1 MTIVQRE
8 NRVLI
13 DTDRVTV
20 LGVRRLSTLV
30 LGTRSIATVDAV
42 KGGGDATLTVGQF
55 VALQVL
61 LGLSWTTLLWTGQVV
76 LLVRTGQVTTRDVT
90 TSNAFTGR

>member
-1 MTIVQRE
+1 MTIVQRQ

-20 LGVRRLSTLV
+20 LGVRRLPTLV

-42 KGGGDATLTVGQF
+42 EGGRDATLTVGQF

-61 LGLSWTTLLWTGQVV
+61 LGLSWTTLFGTGQVV
-76 LLVRTGQVTTRDVT
+76 LLVGTGQVTTRDVT
-90 TSNAFTGR
+90 TSNAFTG